1 MIFQDLTQYLVWS
14 AYKILFKTFQDL
26 LICLS
31 SAISLLS
38 VVYLVL
44 CGIFTQ
50 ELTAIGDELK
60 KQIENE
66 RNEIER
72 LTVSTVQPL
81 LMATAVASW

>member
-1 MIFQDLTQYLVWS
+1 MQDFSGSPNLPELSHTYLV
-14 AYKILFKTFQDL
+14 
-26 LICLS
+26 
-31 SAISLLS
+31 S
-38 VVYLVL
+38 VVCLAL

-81 LMATAVASW
+81 LMAIAVTF